1 VDSFKF
7 NFGLSVRELSKVIE
21 LGFHFHQHHG
31 KGSR

>member
-7 NFGLSVRELSKVIE
+7 NFSLQMSELSKVIE